1 MYRIQKQLHFSA
13 AHVRCLILAGLCISA
28 ILPSGSADARNQD
41 FVDFGD
47 AMQYLLPLSAYA
59 GTAIARDKEGAI
71 MYTKSLVTQ
80 GVVIAI
86 GKEAASKF
94 RPNGTSTKS
103 FPSGHTG
110 AAFSGASFL
119 YTRYGRVY
127 GIPAYVLAGLTGASR
142 VNADAHHVDDVL
154 AGMSVG
160 LFSNWFWVSPHES
173 RVVAYPSVYNDKY
186 YLNLKISEDPGKKKK
201 ADRKDRGKYRY
212 SLYFGP
218 ADQRTNI
225 VRSPNNSNG
234 TEFNLITFSERNDPT
249 TSATV
254 EFDAKLNEASS
265 LRFFVEPFE
274 ARDIGQF
281 SQPVQFAGSTFA
293 PNTDTYSRYRL
304 YDIRLQYNY
313 NLLSKNT
320 RWDFKIG
327 AAVSAQRTVVEL
339 ATTEDPPAVSAKVD
353 DWVLLPLLNLEGAYN
368 IGSNMA
374 LIANG
379 NWIST
384 SDDEHFD
391 AQLMFNYLFD
401 RHWDA
406 GIGYGEYKRT
416 TDTSELFNSVKYN
429 VVLLN
434 VGYTF

>member
-1 MYRIQKQLHFSA
+1 MKN
-13 AHVRCLILAGLCISA
+13 AHYLVVAGLVISA
-28 ILPSGSADARNQD
+28 ILPSGGADARSQA

-71 MYTKSLVTQ
+71 MFTKSFVTQ

-86 GKEAASKF
+86 GKEAARKF
-94 RPNGTSTKS
+94 RPNGDSTKS

-119 YTRYGRVY
+119 YTRYGRAY

-186 YLNLKISEDPGKKKK
+186 YLNLRISEDPGKKKK

-249 TSATV
+249 TTATV
-254 EFDAKLNEASS
+254 QFDAKLSEASN
-265 LRFFVEPFE
+265 LRFLIEPFE

-281 SQPVQFAGSTFA
+281 SQPVNFAGDTFPA
-293 PNTDTYSRYRL
+293 NTDTYSRYRL
-304 YDIRLQYNY
+304 TDIRLLYNY
-313 NLLSKNT
+313 NLLSQND
-320 RWDFKIG
+320 RWDLKIG
-327 AAVSAQRTVVEL
+327 GAVSAQRTVVEL
-339 ATTEDPPAVSAKVD
+339 ATTEEPPANYGKVD
-353 DWVLLPLLNLEGAYN
+353 DWVFLPLLNAEAAYN

-374 LIANG
+374 LIAEG

-384 SDDEHFD
+384 SSDDHFD
-391 AQLMFNYLFD
+391 GSLMFNYMFD

-406 GIGYGEYKRT
+406 GIGYGEYKRR
-416 TDTSELFNSVKYN
+416 TDVSELFNSVKYN

>member
-1 MYRIQKQLHFSA
+1 MKLST
-13 AHVRCLILAGLCISA
+13 SA
-28 ILPSGSADARNQD
+28 IAGTLFICSLSGAVHARSQA

-59 GTAIARDKEGAI
+59 GTAIAKDKEGAI
-71 MYTKSLVTQ
+71 MFTKSFVTQ
-80 GVVIAI
+80 GVIIGV
-86 GKEAASKF
+86 GKEVSSKF
-94 RPNGTSTKS
+94 RPNGDSTKS

-186 YLNLKISEDPGKKKK
+186 YLNLKILEDPGKKKK
-201 ADRKDRGKYRY
+201 ADKRNRGKYRY

-225 VRSPNNSNG
+225 VQSPNNSSG

-249 TSATV
+249 TTANV
-254 EFDAKLNEASS
+254 RFDAKLSERSHLGFS
-265 LRFFVEPFE
+265 IEPFE
-274 ARDIGQF
+274 ARDQGQF
-281 SQPVQFAGSTFA
+281 SQPVNFGGTSFPANNNTF
-293 PNTDTYSRYRL
+293 SRYRL
-304 YDIRLQYNY
+304 TDIRLQYSY
-313 NLLSKNT
+313 NLLPQNNK
-320 RWDFKIG
+320 WDFKVGG
-327 AAVSAQRTVVEL
+327 AISAQRTVVEL
-339 ATTEDPPAVSAKVD
+339 RTSEDPPAFSGKVD
-353 DWVLLPLLNLEGAYN
+353 DWAFLPLLNLEGTYN
-368 IGSNMA
+368 IKNSMA
-374 LIANG
+374 LIAES

-384 SDDEHFD
+384 SNDEHLE
-391 AQLMFNYLFD
+391 ASLMFNYLFD

-406 GIGYGEYKRT
+406 GIGYGEYTRR

-429 VVLLN
+429 VVILN

>member
-1 MYRIQKQLHFSA
+1 M
-13 AHVRCLILAGLCISA
+13 
-28 ILPSGSADARNQD
+28 
-41 FVDFGD
+41 DFGD

-71 MYTKSLVTQ
+71 MYTKSLVSQ
-80 GVVIAI
+80 GVIIAI

-119 YTRYGRVY
+119 YTRYGKAY
-127 GIPAYVLAGLTGASR
+127 GIPAYVLAALTGASR

-154 AGMSVG
+154 AGMSVA

-218 ADQRTNI
+218 ADQRNNI

-249 TSATV
+249 TTATV
-254 EFDAKLNEASS
+254 QFDAKLTEASS
-265 LRFFVEPFE
+265 VRFLVEPFE

-281 SQPVQFAGSTFA
+281 SQPVNFAGSTFA
-293 PNTDTYSRYRL
+293 PNTDTFSRYRL
-304 YDIRLQYNY
+304 TDIRLLYNY
-313 NLLSKNT
+313 NLLSQNNQ
-320 RWDFKIG
+320 WDFKIG
-327 AAVSAQRTVVEL
+327 GALSAQRTVVEL
-339 ATTEDPPAVSAKVD
+339 ATTDDPPSTYGKVD
-353 DWVLLPLLNLEGAYN
+353 DWAVLPLLNLEGAYN

-374 LIANG
+374 LIAES

-384 SDDEHFD
+384 SSDEHLD
-391 AQLMFNYLFD
+391 ASLMFNYMFD

-406 GIGYGEYKRT
+406 GIGYAEYKRR

-429 VVLLN
+429 IVMLN

>member
-1 MYRIQKQLHFSA
+1 MRFKRNTILGSL
-13 AHVRCLILAGLCISA
+13 LITSFTGTGYARDQDIV
-28 ILPSGSADARNQD
+28 DA
-41 FVDFGD
+41 GD
-47 AMQYLLPLSAYA
+47 ALQYLLPASAYL
-59 GTAIARDKEGAI
+59 GTIIARDKEGAI

-80 GVVIAI
+80 GVIIAA
-86 GKEAASKF
+86 GKEIASKF
-94 RPNGTSTKS
+94 RPNGDSTKS
-103 FPSGHTG
+103 WPSGHTG

-119 YTRYGRVY
+119 YTRYGKVY
-127 GIPAYVLAGLTGASR
+127 GIPAYALAAFTGYSR

-154 AGMSVG
+154 SGMSVG

-218 ADQRTNI
+218 ADQRNNI

-249 TSATV
+249 TTAMV
-254 EFDAKLNEASS
+254 QFDAKLSDASN
-265 LRFFVEPFE
+265 LRFSVNPFE

-281 SQPVQFAGSTFA
+281 SQPVNFAGDTFPA
-293 PNTDTYSRYRL
+293 NTDTYSRYRL
-304 YDIRLQYNY
+304 TDIRLQYNY
-313 NLLSKNT
+313 NLLSQNDK
-320 RWDFKIG
+320 WDFKIG
-327 AAVSAQRTVVEL
+327 GAISAQRTVVEL
-339 ATTEDPPAVSAKVD
+339 SSTDDPPTNYGKVD
-353 DWVLLPLLNLEGAYN
+353 DWVFLPLINAEAAYN

-374 LIANG
+374 LIAEG
-379 NWIST
+379 NWMST
-384 SDDEHFD
+384 SNDYNFD
-391 AQLMFNYLFD
+391 ASLMFNYMFD

-406 GIGYGEYKRT
+406 GIGYGEYKRR

-429 VVLLN
+429 IVLLN